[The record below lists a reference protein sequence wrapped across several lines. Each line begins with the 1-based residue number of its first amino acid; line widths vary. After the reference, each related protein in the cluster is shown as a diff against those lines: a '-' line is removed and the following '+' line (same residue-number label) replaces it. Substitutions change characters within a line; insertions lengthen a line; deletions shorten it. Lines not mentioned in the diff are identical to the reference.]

1 MSSIQIENL
10 VHLAS
15 LVDGGSFFNKKRG
28 RTGDTPTLDSFN
40 SFHYSKQRWFCLM
53 WSGHPDTW
61 RLVYHVEDVIAKH
74 SSDNGMSS
82 VNFDNLS
89 FGEYQKLMHVVEAC
103 SSRDRS
109 IYLHDVSDVLLLAS
123 EKAHKSFRLYLRDGD
138 VLELSEVRAESAL
151 RWVDA
156 VYSAMQLQAVPEA
169 ALLHLLHLRE
179 EIFKHRSEAAL
190 RDKDSAMARAAKP
203 RKPMMMVT
211 R

>member
-1 MSSIQIENL
+1 MSSIQIDNL

-15 LVDGGSFFNKKRG
+15 LVDGGSFFSKKRG
-28 RTGDTPTLDSFN
+28 RAGVTPTLDSFN

-61 RLVYHVEDVIAKH
+61 RLVYHLEDIIAKH
-74 SSDNGMSS
+74 SSDNGMHS

-89 FGEYQKLMHVVEAC
+89 FGEYQKLMHVVESCC
-103 SSRDRS
+103 SRNRS

-123 EKAHKSFRLYLRDGD
+123 ENAHKSFRLYLRDGD
-138 VLELSEVRAESAL
+138 VLELSEVRAESSAL

-156 VYSAMQLQAVPEA
+156 VYSAMQLQAAPEVT
-169 ALLHLLHLRE
+169 LLRLRE
-179 EIFKHRSEAAL
+179 KIFQDRAEAAL
-190 RDKDSAMARAAKP
+190 RRDENVSTAHAAKS

-211 R
+211 